1 MIFER
6 RSGARREDRHRMTE
20 LGVAGTVNINE
31 LPFAHDRSRAWRE
44 LREGGEAVTSGEEV
58 VLTSAAA
65 VEFAAK
71 RPQIFSSAKAFD
83 VLGSP
88 VPLVPI
94 AIDPPDHTR
103 FRRMLDPFFSPKKMA
118 EREPELRRQAGELI
132 DAIVAKGECEVMAD
146 LATPFPSQVF
156 LTLFGLPMA
165 DRDRLVHWKDA
176 ILQFTDPGSGEPTP
190 EVLTYALELF
200 TYLNEHITERRTDA
214 SGSDMLTQLIHDTE
228 DGGMD
233 DTEILGLC
241 FMFVLAGLDT
251 VTSAVGFSLAKLAT
265 DPELRQRIAADVSLI
280 PAFIEDLLRVDGPVP
295 FAPRVTTEEVEVAG
309 RVLPKDTRVMLSY
322 GSADRDPRRYDDA
335 DEVHL
340 DGKVVHFAFGRGPHR
355 CLGSHLA
362 RLELR
367 LILEEWHARIPEYG
381 LVDGRQP
388 EMPWPTGTMG
398 LQSVPLNIT
407 AT

>member
-1 MIFER
+1 
-6 RSGARREDRHRMTE
+6 MTE
-20 LGVAGTVNINE
+20 LVVNGTSNIND

-44 LREGGEAVTSGEEV
+44 LREAGEAVTSGEEI
-58 VLTSAAA
+58 VLTSAEA

-71 RPQIFSSAKAFD
+71 RPHIFSSAKAFD

-118 EREPELRRQAGELI
+118 EREVEFRRQAGDLI

-165 DRDRLVHWKDA
+165 DRDRLVQWKDS
-176 ILQFTDPGSGEPTP
+176 ILQFTDPGSGDPTP

-200 TYLNEHITERRTDA
+200 SYLTEHIAERRTDK

-233 DTEILGLC
+233 DNEILGLC

-251 VTSAVGFSLAKLAT
+251 VTSAVGFSLAKLAADT
-265 DPELRQRIAADVSLI
+265 DLRHRISADFSLI
-280 PAFIEDLLRVDGPVP
+280 PAFIEEILRVDGPVP
-295 FAPRVTTEEVEVAG
+295 FAPRVTTQEVEVAG
-309 RVLPKDTRVMLSY
+309 RVVPKDTRVMLSY
-322 GSADRDPRRYDDA
+322 GSADRDPRRYHDA
-335 DEVHL
+335 DEVQL
-340 DGKVVHFAFGRGPHR
+340 DDKVVHFAFGRGPHR

-367 LILEEWHARIPEYG
+367 LILEEWHTRIPEYTLAG
-381 LVDGRQP
+381 GEPQV
-388 EMPWPTGTMG
+388 PWPTGTMA
-398 LQSVPLNIT
+398 LQSVPLNIEPS
-407 AT
+407 

>member
-1 MIFER
+1 M
-6 RSGARREDRHRMTE
+6 AE
-20 LGVAGTVNINE
+20 LTVNGIANINE
-31 LPFAHDRSRAWRE
+31 LPFAQDRSRAWRE
-44 LREGGEAVTSGEEV
+44 LREAGEAVSSGEEI

-71 RPQIFSSAKAFD
+71 RPEIFSSARAFD
-83 VLGSP
+83 RLGSP

-132 DAIVAKGECEVMAD
+132 DAIVTKGACDVVPD

-165 DRDRLVHWKDA
+165 DRDRLVRWKDA
-176 ILQFTDPGSGEPTP
+176 ILQFTDPGSAEATP
-190 EVLTYALELF
+190 EVMAHALELF
-200 TYLNEHITERRTDA
+200 TYLTEHIAERRTNTT
-214 SGSDMLTQLIHDTE
+214 GSDMLTQLMQDTD
-228 DGGMD
+228 DGVMSD
-233 DTEILGLC
+233 NEILGLC

-251 VTSAVGFSLAKLAT
+251 VTSAVGFSLAKLAG
-265 DPELRQRIAADVSLI
+265 DAELRRRVADDFSLI
-280 PAFIEDLLRVDGPVP
+280 PALIEDILRVDGPVP

-309 RVLPKDTRVMLSY
+309 RVVPKDTTVMLSY
-322 GSADRDPRRYDDA
+322 GSADRDPRRYEDA

-340 DGKVVHFAFGRGPHR
+340 DSKVVHFAFGRGPHR

-367 LILEEWHARIPEYG
+367 LILEEWHTRIPDYS
-381 LVDGRQP
+381 LADGRQP
-388 EMPWPTGTMG
+388 QMPWPTGTMA
-398 LQSVPLNIT
+398 LQSVPLNIKP
-407 AT
+407 A

>member
-1 MIFER
+1 
-6 RSGARREDRHRMTE
+6 MTE
-20 LGVAGTVNINE
+20 LGVTGTVNINE
-31 LPFAHDRSRAWRE
+31 LPFAVDRSRAWRE

-118 EREPELRRQAGELI
+118 EREPELRRQASELI
-132 DAIVAKGECEVMAD
+132 DAIVAKGECEVMND

-200 TYLNEHITERRTDA
+200 TYLSEHIAERRTNT
-214 SGSDMLTQLIHDTE
+214 SGTDMLTQLIHDTE
-228 DGGMD
+228 DGGMN

-251 VTSAVGFSLAKLAT
+251 VTSAVGFSLAKLAS
-265 DPELRQRIAADVSLI
+265 DAELRQRISTDFTLI

-335 DEVHL
+335 DEVQL
-340 DGKVVHFAFGRGPHR
+340 DDKTVHFAFGRGPHR

-367 LILEEWHARIPEYG
+367 LILEEWHTRIPDYT
-381 LVDGRQP
+381 LADGKQP
-388 EMPWPTGTMG
+388 QVPWPTGTMG
-398 LQSVPLNIT
+398 LQSVPLNIKPG
-407 AT
+407 

>member
-1 MIFER
+1 
-6 RSGARREDRHRMTE
+6 MTE
-20 LGVAGTVNINE
+20 LGVTGTVNIND

-71 RPQIFSSAKAFD
+71 RPQLFSSAKAFD

-132 DAIVAKGECEVMAD
+132 DAILAKGECEVMAD
-146 LATPFPSQVF
+146 LAAPFPSQVF

-200 TYLNEHITERRTDA
+200 TCLNEHIAERRTDT

-251 VTSAVGFSLAKLAT
+251 VTSAVGFSLAKLAA
-265 DPELRQRIAADVSLI
+265 DAELRQRIVDDFTLI

-367 LILEEWHARIPEYG
+367 LILEEWHTRIPDYT
-381 LVDGRQP
+381 LVDGKQP

>member
-1 MIFER
+1 MSET
-6 RSGARREDRHRMTE
+6 A
-20 LGVAGTVNINE
+20 LNGTVNIND
-31 LPFAHDRSRAWRE
+31 LPFGRDRSRAWRE
-44 LREGGEAVTSGEEV
+44 LREAGEAVTSGDEV

-132 DAIVAKGECEVMAD
+132 DAIVDRGECEVMAD

-200 TYLNEHITERRTDA
+200 TYLNEHIAERRTDT
-214 SGSDMLTQLIHDTE
+214 SGTDMLTQLIQNTE
-228 DGGMD
+228 DGGMN

-251 VTSAVGFSLAKLAT
+251 VTSAVGFSLAKLAG
-265 DPELRQRIAADVSLI
+265 DYSLRQRISNDFALI
-280 PAFIEDLLRVDGPVP
+280 PGFIEDLLRVDGPVP

-322 GSADRDPRRYDDA
+322 GSADRDPQRYDDA
-335 DEVHL
+335 DEVHP
-340 DGKVVHFAFGRGPHR
+340 DSKAVHFAFGRGPHR

-367 LILEEWHARIPEYG
+367 LILEEWHTRIPEYT
-381 LVDGRQP
+381 LIDGKQP
-388 EMPWPTGTMG
+388 QVPWPTGTMG
-398 LQSVPLNIT
+398 LQSVPLNIRP
-407 AT
+407 A

>member
-1 MIFER
+1 
-6 RSGARREDRHRMTE
+6 MTK
-20 LGVAGTVNINE
+20 LGVTGTVNINE

-71 RPQIFSSAKAFD
+71 RPQLFSSAKAFD

-118 EREPELRRQAGELI
+118 EREPELRRQAAELI

-200 TYLNEHITERRTDA
+200 TYLNEHIAERRTDT
-214 SGSDMLTQLIHDTE
+214 SGTDMLTQLIHDTE
-228 DGGMD
+228 DGGMN

-251 VTSAVGFSLAKLAT
+251 VTSAVGFSLAKLAS
-265 DPELRQRIAADVSLI
+265 DAELRQRISTDFTLI

-335 DEVHL
+335 DEVQL
-340 DGKVVHFAFGRGPHR
+340 DDKTVHFAFGRGPHR

-367 LILEEWHARIPEYG
+367 LILEEWHTRIPDYT
-381 LVDGRQP
+381 LADGKQP
-388 EMPWPTGTMG
+388 QVPWPTGTMG
-398 LQSVPLNIT
+398 LQSVPLNIKPG
-407 AT
+407 

>member
-1 MIFER
+1 
-6 RSGARREDRHRMTE
+6 MTE
-20 LGVAGTVNINE
+20 LSLNGTANIND
-31 LPFAHDRSRAWRE
+31 LPFAEDRSRAWRE
-44 LREGGEAVTSGEEV
+44 LREAGEAVTSGEEV

-71 RPQIFSSAKAFD
+71 KPQIFSSAKAFD

-103 FRRMLDPFFSPKKMA
+103 FRRMLDPFFSPRKMA

-132 DAIVAKGECEVMAD
+132 DAIVAKGECEVVAD

-200 TYLNEHITERRTDA
+200 TYLNEHIAERRTDT
-214 SGSDMLTQLIHDTE
+214 SGSDMLTRLIHDTE
-228 DGGMD
+228 DGGMND
-233 DTEILGLC
+233 NEILGLC

-251 VTSAVGFSLAKLAT
+251 VTSAVGFSLAKLAG
-265 DPELRQRIAADVSLI
+265 DADLRHRISNDFSLI

-340 DGKVVHFAFGRGPHR
+340 DSKAVHFAFGRGPHR

-367 LILEEWHARIPEYG
+367 LILEEWHSRIPEYS
-381 LVDGRQP
+381 LADDSEPQV
-388 EMPWPTGTMG
+388 PWPTGTMG
-398 LQSVPLNIT
+398 LQSVPLKIKPS
-407 AT
+407 